1 MSESV
6 VLVNHRGTPEPSPEI
21 QRRLAAVHS
30 HLFLKYIDGLPEH
43 WAICL
48 RWAEDDRRWQ
58 QVQAQVVD
66 PSRSMDIVGYLPIG
80 CGVEEAP
87 AYLERS
93 LRQYP
98 KEDVQRIVDDLGR
111 YNATAP
117 LQQAMEQA
125 LVEVLDNPDP
135 TGVEIKRPRGRPR
148 KHF

>member
-1 MSESV
+1 MPESV

-21 QRRLAAVHS
+21 QRRLAAVNP

-48 RWAEDDRRWQ
+48 RWAENDRRWQ
-58 QVQAQVVD
+58 QVQAQMVD
-66 PSRSMDIVGYLPIG
+66 PNRSMDIVGYVPMG
-80 CGVEEAP
+80 CSAEEAP

-98 KEDVQRIVDDLGR
+98 KEEVQRIVDDMGR

-117 LQQAMEQA
+117 LQQAIEQA
-125 LVEVLDNPDP
+125 LVEVLDSSDP
-135 TGVEIKRPRGRPR
+135 TSVQAKRPRGRP
-148 KHF
+148 KKSF